1 MDLYPYNAPIILT
14 DSIYLAYGG
23 MTGSSTSAQRQACYL
38 IAEEMVTEDLS
49 TFLLP
54 TIVTGTYLYNPNGNY
69 ILNHG
74 YVTRLINVNL
84 VDVEGNVFFSISG
97 SSSIYATIL
106 NNEMGLLAVN
116 SFYSF
121 CNGCYPYKLDVTYE
135 AGLPSGTS
143 YHSNI
148 LLALT
153 TMATIMLNELIG
165 YGNESPGDAGV
176 ERFRNQQYYEERK
189 FLLRTTFGTS
199 AKAQF
204 VHKLLSKYR
213 KYRQVGL

>member
-1 MDLYPYNAPIILT
+1 MDLYPYNSPIILT
-14 DSIYLAYGG
+14 DSIYASYGG
-23 MTGSSTSAQRQACYL
+23 MTGSSTQAQRSACYL
-38 IAEEMVTEDLS
+38 IAEELVTEDLS

-54 TIVTGTYLYNPNGNY
+54 TIVTGTHLYNPNGTY
-69 ILNHG
+69 ILDYG
-74 YVTRLINVNL
+74 YVQRLIQVNL
-84 VDVEGNVFFSISG
+84 SDVEGNVFFSISG
-97 SSSIYATIL
+97 TSSIYATLL
-106 NNEMGLLAVN
+106 NDVMGVVALN
-116 SFYSF
+116 SCYSV
-121 CNGCYPYKLDVTYE
+121 CGGGYPYKVNIVYE

-153 TMATIMLNELIG
+153 TVASIMLNEVIG
-165 YGNESPGDAGV
+165 YGNESPGDIGV
-176 ERFRNQQYYEERK
+176 EQFRNQQYSEQRK

-204 VHKLLSKYR
+204 VHKLLGKFR